1 MSATNFPTWRVWHG
15 VIVLSALCCGTSS
28 SAQSARPSLQDSF
41 RLGNGGGTLCQVQ
54 VKSHDAALNTI
65 FDRAWSIVCRDA
77 AKPIGKLYALR
88 DPGVAFAKLD
98 AARAADAQCQT
109 AALTTLSELGA
120 VSVAECQLR
129 AARIGYHVTT
139 VQLGKVTYVVEGL
152 AAYDSALQLALRTII
167 ADQHLAGKITV
178 ATSGS
183 DDPTAFARV
192 QAGTLDL
199 DQALAEGYRRNNSGN
214 YAEAAAFFDTLQA
227 RALESG
233 VPVNATQSS
242 EYQINRALQLSNLG
256 SFAEAD
262 SLFTQAESQPT
273 VDRVQTRLRRNFQV
287 IHLINQGKYEEA
299 AKRLAQPVVENP
311 RDSVQSPNAIE
322 IGAAVAAEINAGTP
336 VGQRLGATESS
347 ALTPQERADFLDAQA
362 LQLQATLMRL
372 QGHPREASPLFE
384 RAYSNVLR
392 VREGRVLSV
401 IRLRAQILAEAG
413 LALEDSGNSGGGEAK
428 MREALALLETRYPQT
443 VSVNGARARLAAYL
457 ARHGQDSAAMTLY
470 QQVIATAVANH
481 EPTTGLSHLLS
492 PYFDLLVKRS
502 VAQPDAIDEL
512 FLAAQTQLR
521 PGVADTQAT
530 LGRELSAGNQ
540 DAARLFR
547 QAQTLDRDIE
557 LSRIELANIAA
568 IVKPSPDQQRAAAM
582 LRTDLAELMAQQ
594 TVTQAQLGNY
604 PQFRAIALNVIPAKD
619 IRALLKPD
627 EAYVKMTVVGEQAYA
642 VLLTQTAS
650 ATWRVALDD
659 AALADQVSA
668 LRDTISVQEN
678 GQQQTYPFDLDRAH
692 RLYIAL
698 FGPVAEKLQ
707 AAHHILFE
715 PDGALLKLP
724 INLLVTDQ
732 ASVDAYAARTADPA
746 ADQFNF
752 TGVAWLGRGR
762 AISTMVSAGGFR
774 DARNGPPS
782 HAAKQYMGFGQNA
795 PLTPALRAA
804 LPPRAACD
812 WPLTVWAHPIAAT
825 EINAAQRAIGGGTD
839 SLTGAAFTDSAVVGM
854 SQLDQYRILH
864 FATHGLVTPPG
875 PQCHANPA
883 LLTSFAGTGSDGLLS
898 FKEIYGLKLDADV
911 VILSACD
918 TASAAGLTATRE
930 AGLTS
935 GGTNALDGLVRAFI
949 GAGSRTILATHWPAP
964 EDFHATEKL
973 IDGTFH
979 SPAGTSI
986 GDALLA
992 AQTRLM
998 DDPLT
1003 SHPYYWSGFAVVG
1016 DGTKPLLPAR

>member
-1 MSATNFPTWRVWHG
+1 MSGTSYPIWRVQLAATA
-15 VIVLSALCCGTSS
+15 IVAFCCGTTAI
-28 SAQSARPSLQDSF
+28 AQSARPSLQDSF
-41 RLGNGGGTLCQVQ
+41 RLGSGGGTLCRVQ
-54 VKSHDAALNTI
+54 VKSHDAAIGSI
-65 FDRAWSIVCRDA
+65 FDRAWTIVCRDA

-88 DPGVAFAKLD
+88 DPATALAKLES
-98 AARAADAQCQT
+98 ARAADTLCQT
-109 AALTTLSELGA
+109 AALTTLPEVGEA
-120 VSVAECQLR
+120 NVAECHLR
-129 AARIGYHVTT
+129 AAPISYHVTT
-139 VQLGKVTYVVEGL
+139 VQHGKVTYLTEGL

-167 ADQHLAGKITV
+167 ADRQLPGKITV

-183 DDPTAFARV
+183 DNSTAFARV

-233 VPVNATQSS
+233 VAINAGQSG

-287 IHLINQGKYEEA
+287 IHLINQGQYEEA

-362 LQLQATLMRL
+362 LQLQATLLRL

-384 RAYSNVLR
+384 RAYSDVLR

-413 LALEDSGNSGGGEAK
+413 LAVEDSGNIGAGEAK

-470 QQVIATAVANH
+470 QQVITTAVANH
-481 EPTTGLSHLLS
+481 EPTTGLGHLLG
-492 PYFDLLVKRS
+492 PYFELLVKRS
-502 VAQPDAIDEL
+502 AAQPEAIDEL
-512 FLAAQTQLR
+512 FLASQTQLR

-557 LSRIELANIAA
+557 VSRIELANIAA
-568 IVKPSPDQQRAAAM
+568 LTKPSPDQQRAAAA

-594 TVTQAQLGNY
+594 TATQAQLGNY

-642 VLLTQTAS
+642 VLLTSAAS
-650 ATWRVALDD
+650 AAWHVALDD
-659 AALADQVSA
+659 AALADLVSA

-692 RLYIAL
+692 RLYTAL
-698 FGPVAEKLQ
+698 FGPVADKVQ
-707 AAHHILFE
+707 AVHHILFE

-762 AISTMVSAGGFR
+762 AISTIVSAGGFR
-774 DARNGPPS
+774 DARNAPPS
-782 HAAKQYMGFGQNA
+782 HAVKQYIGFGQNA
-795 PLTPALRAA
+795 PLTPAIRAA
-804 LPPRAACD
+804 LPPRSACD
-812 WPLTVWAHPIAAT
+812 WPLAAWGHPIAAT
-825 EINAAQRAIGGGTD
+825 EITKAQQAIGPSAD
-839 SLTGAAFTDSAVVGM
+839 SLLGAEFTDRAVVGM
-854 SQLDQYRILH
+854 SSLNHYRILH

-883 LLTSFAGTGSDGLLS
+883 LLTSFEDAKSDGLLS

-973 IDGTFH
+973 IDGTFRA
-979 SPAGTSI
+979 PAGTSVA
-986 GDALLA
+986 DALLA

-998 DDPLT
+998 NDPIT

-1016 DGTKPLLPAR
+1016 DGTKPLLPVR